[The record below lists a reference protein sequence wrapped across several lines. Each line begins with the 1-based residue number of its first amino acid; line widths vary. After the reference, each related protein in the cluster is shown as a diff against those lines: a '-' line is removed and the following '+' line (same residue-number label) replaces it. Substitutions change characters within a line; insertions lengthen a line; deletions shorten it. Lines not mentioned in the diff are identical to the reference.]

1 MPDIQ
6 TALKAAL
13 STWEKDEQQTI
24 KEKTMPRLLFIPTN
38 NVSRD
43 TFNYVFNNPNKTSAE
58 ICAALVAQGH
68 KRASIHSLLTQ
79 MVRGG
84 LIQRVDEKFTAL
96 TSEYRPLKSYT
107 QLKNAEKKANKA
119 LAKPAAKS
127 QNKPKAKGITAL
139 VEPSASKAQVT
150 TVWDAE
156 TVINNIGLKQA
167 HALYKELS
175 TYFGG

>member
-6 TALKAAL
+6 TALKTAL
-13 STWEKDEQQTI
+13 NTWEKDDQQTI
-24 KEKTMPRLLFIPTN
+24 KEKTMPKLLFIATN

-58 ICAALVAQGH
+58 ICDVLVAQGH
-68 KRASIHSLLTQ
+68 KRTSIHSLLTQ

-84 LIQRVDEKFTAL
+84 LVQRVDEKFTAL
-96 TSEYRPLKSYT
+96 TNEYRPLKSYK
-107 QLKNAEKKANKA
+107 QLKSAEKKAKKL
-119 LAKPAAKS
+119 LAKPVAKL
-127 QNKPKAKGITAL
+127 QNKQKSKGITAL
-139 VEPSASKAQVT
+139 VEPSVSKAHVAT
-150 TVWDAE
+150 AWDAE

>member
-6 TALKAAL
+6 TALKTAL
-13 STWEKDEQQTI
+13 STWEKDDQQTI
-24 KEKTMPRLLFIPTN
+24 KEKTMPKNIFKPTN

-43 TFNYVFNNPNKTSAE
+43 TFNYIKHNPNMNSAD
-58 ICAALVAQGH
+58 ICTALIAQGH
-68 KRASIHSLLTQ
+68 KRTSIHSLLTQ
-79 MVRGG
+79 MLRGG
-84 LIQRVDEKFTAL
+84 LVQRVDEKFTAL
-96 TSEYRPLKSYT
+96 IDEYRPMKSYK
-107 QLKNAEKKANKA
+107 QLKNVERKKQKL
-119 LAKPAAKS
+119 LAKPTGKS

-139 VEPSASKAQVT
+139 VGPSASKAQVT

>member
-6 TALKAAL
+6 TALQTAL
-13 STWEKDEQQTI
+13 STWEKDDQQTI
-24 KEKTMPRLLFIPTN
+24 KEKTMPKLLFIATN

-58 ICAALVAQGH
+58 ICDALVAQGH
-68 KRASIHSLLTQ
+68 KRSSVQSLLTQ

-84 LIQRVDEKFTAL
+84 LVQRVDEKFTAL
-96 TSEYRPLKSYT
+96 ISEYRPMKSYK
-107 QLKNAEKKANKA
+107 QLIRAEKKAKKP
-119 LAKPAAKS
+119 LAKPTAKS
-127 QNKPKAKGITAL
+127 QNKVKAKGITAL
-139 VEPSASKAQVT
+139 VEPSAPKVK

-167 HALYKELS
+167 HELYRELS